1 MRSFKGGALAVLVLL
16 SACASSDAAAAGS
29 LGGGGASSPARA
41 RRGAHRRMLPA
52 DYDAPARRVL
62 GDYAD
67 VDADA
72 ALWDAALS
80 PPPPSPRTPRRSP
93 PPPPARRSPPPAPAT
108 PTEAKRA
115 NATNATSERTSNAPP
130 EAAAT
135 TNGVSGGTAPFVRS
149 PFAADAF
156 ADDADEKRKKKNDA
170 DDGSRSPS
178 HTEQTDSLSGESN
191 STAVRAATP
200 PGFRTPP
207 APLSRAEFMAKMEAE
222 WNAIGEGDGGE
233 RVAASDDAAAG
244 DAASSSAAAA
254 ESVVFSLQKSARDE
268 DEDGDEDTSD
278 TAKMKAARKKVAVEE
293 GDEGD
298 DELPKAAA
306 ESSADSE
313 DSERIESA
321 RSSRSDAERP
331 SREDDSTA
339 RDSATPSPT
348 RGDDENENENEND
361 DVASSET
368 AGLSRSVGVDA
379 RARELPGDSDASFW
393 RNARNVATGGFAATA
408 TLAFLGSIAH
418 VALRSIEN
426 ARPHSSIE
434 LGSSSFKRA
443 SLSGV
448 PIRVGGGDA
457 SAKARKPAASRKE
470 KEKESLFRSGAAS
483 GRPKAPPPG
492 LDLASGGGTALFGD
506 SGSGRRGKK
515 NSRKTTREEDD
526 FYS

>member
-16 SACASSDAAAAGS
+16 SACASSDASAAGS
-29 LGGGGASSPARA
+29 LSPARA
-41 RRGAHRRMLPA
+41 RRGAHRRMLAA
-52 DYDAPARRVL
+52 DYDAPAKRVL

-72 ALWDAALS
+72 ALWEAALS
-80 PPPPSPRTPRRSP
+80 PPPPSPRTPYPPSWP
-93 PPPPARRSPPPAPAT
+93 PPPRRSPPPAPAT
-108 PTEAKRA
+108 PPEAQRA
-115 NATNATSERTSNAPP
+115 SANGAADVRNGTSA
-130 EAAAT
+130 AAAT
-135 TNGVSGGTAPFVRS
+135 NGGGGGASGTTAPPRQS
-149 PFAADAF
+149 RDAF
-156 ADDADEKRKKKNDA
+156 ASADASDE
-170 DDGSRSPS
+170 SPS
-178 HTEQTDSLSGESN
+178 PSL
-191 STAVRAATP
+191 
-200 PGFRTPP
+200 PP

-233 RVAASDDAAAG
+233 RVAASDAAAAG

-254 ESVVFSLQKSARDE
+254 APSARDE
-268 DEDGDEDTSD
+268 DEDGDEDED
-278 TAKMKAARKKVAVEE
+278 TAKMKASRKKVAVEK

-298 DELPKAAA
+298 DDAKAAA

-321 RSSRSDAERP
+321 PSSRSDAERP

-339 RDSATPSPT
+339 RDSIRSPNPR
-348 RGDDENENENEND
+348 RGDDESEDDD

-379 RARELPGDSDASFW
+379 RARELPADSDASFW

-470 KEKESLFRSGAAS
+470 KEKEKESLFRSGAAS
-483 GRPKAPPPG
+483 GLPKAPPPG

>member
-1 MRSFKGGALAVLVLL
+1 MGTMRSFKGGALAVLVLL
-16 SACASSDAAAAGS
+16 SACVTSDAAAAGS
-29 LGGGGASSPARA
+29 LGAGGASSPGRA
-41 RRGAHRRMLPA
+41 RRVAHRRMLAA
-52 DYDAPARRVL
+52 DYNAPTKRVL

-67 VDADA
+67 ADVDA

-80 PPPPSPRTPRRSP
+80 PPPPSPRTPSQPSWP
-93 PPPPARRSPPPAPAT
+93 PPPRRSPPPAPAT
-108 PTEAKRA
+108 PPEAQRA
-115 NATNATSERTSNAPP
+115 SANGAADVRNGTSA
-130 EAAAT
+130 AAAT
-135 TNGVSGGTAPFVRS
+135 NGGGGGASGTTAPPRQS
-149 PFAADAF
+149 RDAF
-156 ADDADEKRKKKNDA
+156 ASADASDE
-170 DDGSRSPS
+170 SPS
-178 HTEQTDSLSGESN
+178 PSL
-191 STAVRAATP
+191 
-200 PGFRTPP
+200 PP

-222 WNAIGEGDGGE
+222 WNAIGEDDGGDRDASSGHVAVSSPAAALATRDADADAKKEAKKTAANE
-233 RVAASDDAAAG
+233 REASKKAAVERTDSETTAVDDAVRET
-244 DAASSSAAAA
+244 DRAS
-254 ESVVFSLQKSARDE
+254 
-268 DEDGDEDTSD
+268 
-278 TAKMKAARKKVAVEE
+278 
-293 GDEGD
+293 
-298 DELPKAAA
+298 
-306 ESSADSE
+306 
-313 DSERIESA
+313 
-321 RSSRSDAERP
+321 
-331 SREDDSTA
+331 
-339 RDSATPSPT
+339 
-348 RGDDENENENEND
+348 
-361 DVASSET
+361 
-368 AGLSRSVGVDA
+368 LSRSVGVDA

-470 KEKESLFRSGAAS
+470 KEKEALFRSGAAS
-483 GRPKAPPPG
+483 GPPKAPPPG

>member
-29 LGGGGASSPARA
+29 LDGAGASSPARA
-41 RRGAHRRMLPA
+41 RRGAHRRMLAA

-80 PPPPSPRTPRRSP
+80 PPPPSPRTPSPSTAP
-93 PPPPARRSPPPAPAT
+93 PPPRRSPPPAPAT

-115 NATNATSERTSNAPP
+115 KATNATSERTSNARP

-135 TNGVSGGTAPFVRS
+135 TNGVSGGTAPFAV
-149 PFAADAF
+149 AADAF
-156 ADDADEKRKKKNDA
+156 ADDARKNDARKNDVFA

-178 HTEQTDSLSGESN
+178 HTERDSLSGASN

-200 PGFRTPP
+200 PGRPP

-233 RVAASDDAAAG
+233 RVAASDAAAAG

-254 ESVVFSLQKSARDE
+254 APSARDE
-268 DEDGDEDTSD
+268 DEDGDEDED
-278 TAKMKAARKKVAVEE
+278 TAKMKAARKKVAVEK

-298 DELPKAAA
+298 DDAKAAV

-321 RSSRSDAERP
+321 PSSRSDAERP

-339 RDSATPSPT
+339 RDSIRSPNPR
-348 RGDDENENENEND
+348 RGDDESEDDD

-379 RARELPGDSDASFW
+379 RARELPADSDASFW

-457 SAKARKPAASRKE
+457 SAKGRKPAASRKE

>member
-93 PPPPARRSPPPAPAT
+93 PPPPPRRSPPPAPAT

-178 HTEQTDSLSGESN
+178 HTEQTDSLSPGESD
-191 STAVRAATP
+191 STAVRAATLP
-200 PGFRTPP
+200 TNPP

-233 RVAASDDAAAG
+233 RVAAS
-244 DAASSSAAAA
+244 
-254 ESVVFSLQKSARDE
+254 DE

-348 RGDDENENENEND
+348 RGDDENENENENEND

>member
-1 MRSFKGGALAVLVLL
+1 MRSFRGGAFAALALVLL
-16 SACASSDAAAAGS
+16 SACALPSDAAAAGS
-29 LGGGGASSPARA
+29 LGGGGGSSPARA
-41 RRGAHRRMLPA
+41 RRGAPRRVLAA
-52 DYDAPARRVL
+52 DYDAPAKRVP

-67 VDADA
+67 ADADA
-72 ALWDAALS
+72 ALWEAARS
-80 PPPPSPRTPRRSP
+80 PPPPSPRAPNPPRAPRP
-93 PPPPARRSPPPAPAT
+93 PRRSPPPAPNP
-108 PTEAKRA
+108 PTEAWRA
-115 NATNATSERTSNAPP
+115 KANGTTLVRNATSEAVTNTATKALSNA
-130 EAAAT
+130 ATAAT
-135 TNGVSGGTAPFVRS
+135 TDVGAS
-149 PFAADAF
+149 
-156 ADDADEKRKKKNDA
+156 

-178 HTEQTDSLSGESN
+178 HTEQTDSLSPGESN
-191 STAVRAATP
+191 STAVRAATLP
-200 PGFRTPP
+200 TNPP

-244 DAASSSAAAA
+244 DAASSSAA
-254 ESVVFSLQKSARDE
+254 VRVTPSARDE

-348 RGDDENENENEND
+348 RGDDENENENENEND

>member
-1 MRSFKGGALAVLVLL
+1 
-16 SACASSDAAAAGS
+16 
-29 LGGGGASSPARA
+29 
-41 RRGAHRRMLPA
+41 
-52 DYDAPARRVL
+52 
-62 GDYAD
+62 
-67 VDADA
+67 
-72 ALWDAALS
+72 
-80 PPPPSPRTPRRSP
+80 
-93 PPPPARRSPPPAPAT
+93 
-108 PTEAKRA
+108 
-115 NATNATSERTSNAPP
+115 
-130 EAAAT
+130 
-135 TNGVSGGTAPFVRS
+135 
-149 PFAADAF
+149 
-156 ADDADEKRKKKNDA
+156 
-170 DDGSRSPS
+170 
-178 HTEQTDSLSGESN
+178 
-191 STAVRAATP
+191 
-200 PGFRTPP
+200 
-207 APLSRAEFMAKMEAE
+207 MEAE

-233 RVAASDDAAAG
+233 RVAASDAAAAG
-244 DAASSSAAAA
+244 DAASSSSAAAA
-254 ESVVFSLQKSARDE
+254 PSARDE
-268 DEDGDEDTSD
+268 DED
-278 TAKMKAARKKVAVEE
+278 TAKMKAAKKRVAVKK

-298 DELPKAAA
+298 DDAKAAA

-321 RSSRSDAERP
+321 PTRTRSDAERP

-339 RDSATPSPT
+339 RDSIRSPNPR
-348 RGDDENENENEND
+348 RGDDESEDDD

-379 RARELPGDSDASFW
+379 RARELPADSDASFW

-470 KEKESLFRSGAAS
+470 KEKNESLFRSGAAS
-483 GRPKAPPPG
+483 GPPKAPPPG
-492 LDLASGGGTALFGD
+492 LDLASGRGTALFGD